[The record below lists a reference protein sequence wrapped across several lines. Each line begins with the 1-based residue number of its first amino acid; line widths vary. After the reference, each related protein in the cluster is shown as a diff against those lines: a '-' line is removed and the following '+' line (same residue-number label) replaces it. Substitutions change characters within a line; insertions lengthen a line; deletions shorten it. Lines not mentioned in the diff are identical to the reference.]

1 MRAFKF
7 FHGFRGGDPRAW
19 LLTIVRNTVYS
30 SLRGKQRQPTLESDI
45 EMERFEDLTVNPTV
59 LLERAANIEAV
70 RAAIAQLTPEFREVI
85 VLREMENFS
94 YKEIADITGVRV
106 GTVMSRLSR
115 GRRELHRILAQ
126 SETAPGEAAL

>member
-1 MRAFKF
+1 M
-7 FHGFRGGDPRAW
+7 
-19 LLTIVRNTVYS
+19 
-30 SLRGKQRQPTLESDI
+30 

-70 RAAIAQLTPEFREVI
+70 RAAIAQLTREFREVI

-126 SETAPGEAAL
+126 SEPAPGEAAL